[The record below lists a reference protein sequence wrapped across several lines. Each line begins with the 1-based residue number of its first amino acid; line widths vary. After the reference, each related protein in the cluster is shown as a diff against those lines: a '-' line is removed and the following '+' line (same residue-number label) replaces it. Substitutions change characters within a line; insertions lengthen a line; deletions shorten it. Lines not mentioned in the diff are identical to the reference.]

1 MTQILKAF
9 IARSFLPEDER
20 RLRPTLDFLETF
32 RSIGFVCQSAEPA
45 EVESV
50 SEKVRRI
57 IDESD
62 VFIGFFTKRHPVY
75 ELKPGIRGALDL
87 ALGKLRPK
95 FWSAPAWVLQESG
108 YALKSLSLRKL
119 ILLREPDV
127 EVFGL
132 QGDLEYI
139 PFVPERFAE
148 AQAKLN
154 EMILGLV
161 AEAAGTEVKLVLSQ
175 REDRKLEA
183 AVATTQ
189 DDKGQGAEPQQPKN
203 EAAAPELFDH
213 YFAMLSASRAK
224 DLRSLEEA
232 WKYGVRLI
240 EEGRA
245 RDVDVVRWESW
256 YQGFRFDAGAA
267 DALEAL
273 RGLQAKNPTRE
284 EPVSA
289 VAECL
294 YESKEYEQASE
305 LFLKAAE
312 LSTQKAWYLI
322 KAAESCR
329 ELRRYESGIRA
340 AIAALSD
347 ARGEVR
353 TDAISVL
360 YQLLRESGQPE
371 LAYGAAELALQ
382 ENPKLGIRFKVALDY
397 HRDNIENMALHHF
410 KFLHERDKNDTSS
423 LHNIALICADSKM
436 PITGVDRYKEA
447 FAQGET
453 LSAANLGFMYL
464 DCGMADEARTVIGK
478 AMQIE
483 GHEDRV
489 EKCLAEITQRRQD
502 EKKKE
507 SDLLA
512 SATEN
517 RKVLVLVGKA
527 FHEPAPPVDGV
538 WKFSFGEIALALK
551 GGVIAGSAKI
561 RSMESSLRALLGD
574 APVQREEIKEHIF
587 SGKLTGSVCRFTL
600 TSTDITDNNTIS
612 ANAFSG
618 LFFGK
623 PSTTTAGFLV
633 FGPKGTSAAYIE
645 LKDGRLGKPQRISKV
660 R

>member
-294 YESKEYEQASE
+294 YKSKEYEQSSE
-305 LFLKAAE
+305 LFLKASE
-312 LSTQKAWYLI
+312 LSAPKAWYLL
-322 KAAESCR
+322 KAAESFR
-329 ELRRYESGIRA
+329 ELKRYEPGISA
-340 AIAALSD
+340 ATAALSD
-347 ARGEVR
+347 ARGQTK

-360 YQLLRESGQPE
+360 YQLLRESGQAE
-371 LAYGAAELALQ
+371 LAYGVAELALQ
-382 ENPKLGIRFKVALDY
+382 ENPRLGIRFNTALDY
-397 HRDNIENMALHHF
+397 HRDNIANMALHHF
-410 KFLHERDKNDTSS
+410 KFLYDSDKNDTSS
-423 LHNIALICADSKM
+423 LHNIAAHLCRFEDADHRSQSVQRSVRPRRNALGRQPGIYVPRLRHGKRGEGNYREGDANRGSRGARREMSCRDHATRAGRGEKRVGPAGVRNRRQENADPNRKSLPRTASAGGRSLEVRLRRDRPSAEGRSRCGLCADQNSGEQLRGGAAWR
-436 PITGVDRYKEA
+436 GVSS
-447 FAQGET
+447 G
-453 LSAANLGFMYL
+453 
-464 DCGMADEARTVIGK
+464 GK
-478 AMQIE
+478 
-483 GHEDRV
+483 D
-489 EKCLAEITQRRQD
+489 
-502 EKKKE
+502 
-507 SDLLA
+507 
-512 SATEN
+512 
-517 RKVLVLVGKA
+517 
-527 FHEPAPPVDGV
+527 
-538 WKFSFGEIALALK
+538 
-551 GGVIAGSAKI
+551 
-561 RSMESSLRALLGD
+561 
-574 APVQREEIKEHIF
+574 
-587 SGKLTGSVCRFTL
+587 
-600 TSTDITDNNTIS
+600 
-612 ANAFSG
+612 
-618 LFFGK
+618 
-623 PSTTTAGFLV
+623 
-633 FGPKGTSAAYIE
+633 
-645 LKDGRLGKPQRISKV
+645 
-660 R
+660 